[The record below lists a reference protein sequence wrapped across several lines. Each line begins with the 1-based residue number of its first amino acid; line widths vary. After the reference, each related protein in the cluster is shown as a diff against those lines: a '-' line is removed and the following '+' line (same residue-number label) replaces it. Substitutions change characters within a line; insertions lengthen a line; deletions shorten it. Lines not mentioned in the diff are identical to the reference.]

1 MLSWVE
7 LREGSQAS
15 EGLWEGEDL
24 ERPGRRHLDFLSLV
38 GSMVWRW
45 RGEGG
50 REGGVKAMGCTS
62 WRRRE

>member
-15 EGLWEGEDL
+15 EGVWEGEDL

-50 REGGVKAMGCTS
+50 REGGRS
-62 WRRRE
+62 